1 MRNREGIQRIG
12 TVRRLRQIREK
23 VSGRA
28 VTEAR
33 AALVSAEKR
42 IAAIDEDCRRL
53 RTEISRALV
62 EGTRSTEVAEYH
74 LAWMKRKK
82 QRTVA
87 EAAAR
92 ECGERLKDAVREYL
106 RSRIER
112 KRMEAWETAAIDNL
126 RREEEHA
133 EAVATDDITVIRH
146 GWQKGA

>member
-87 EAAAR
+87 EADR
-92 ECGERLKDAVREYL
+92 P
-106 RSRIER
+106 
-112 KRMEAWETAAIDNL
+112 RM
-126 RREEEHA
+126 R
-133 EAVATDDITVIRH
+133 
-146 GWQKGA
+146 